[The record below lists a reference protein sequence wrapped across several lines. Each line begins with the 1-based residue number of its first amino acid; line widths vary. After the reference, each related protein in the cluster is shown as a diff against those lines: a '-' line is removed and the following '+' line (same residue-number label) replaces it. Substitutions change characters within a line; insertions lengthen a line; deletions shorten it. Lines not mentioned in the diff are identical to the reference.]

1 MPEGCASPLD
11 ENPGRPT
18 TSNTASGAPIT
29 LYGIIKISFVLASL
43 RSLQGVS
50 HASYSRPLEKTD
62 SAACISRRVAALVS
76 RRECLECFED
86 LSEKI

>member
-1 MPEGCASPLD
+1 MMYREKLMPEGCASPLD

-50 HASYSRPLEKTD
+50 HASYSRPLEKT
-62 SAACISRRVAALVS
+62 AQQHAFRAEL
-76 RRECLECFED
+76 L
-86 LSEKI
+86 LS